1 MSKILVIE
9 DEESVRENLIK
20 LLELEDFQA
29 IGANNGA
36 LGVKFAKEQTPDLI
50 ICDVMMPELD
60 GYGVLK
66 ALRED
71 NVTATIPFI
80 FLTAKAA
87 KEDLRQGM
95 ELGASDYL
103 NKPFTR
109 AEILK
114 VINTQLQKQQ
124 KLKQQSEN
132 NLTQLR
138 NSITLSLPHELKT
151 PLNGIL
157 GLSEMMMLSSE
168 SMDASEINEIA
179 TDIYNSAKRLDYL
192 IQNFLLYAE
201 LEMIASDAQKLAS
214 LAMNCTEFSAAIII
228 NIANNKAA
236 QAGRESDLKLEVIE
250 SKLQISE
257 ADLNKIVEETTD
269 NAFKYS
275 PKGTPVYIKSQIYHN
290 KLIIEITNLGRGL
303 TVDQINQLGAYMQF
317 DRKIYAQEG
326 SGLGLIISKRLAEL
340 YGGEL
345 IIDSIPDKETRV
357 TITLPIQGLVQ

>member
-20 LLELEDFQA
+20 LLELEDFEA
-29 IGANNGA
+29 IGASNGA
-36 LGVKFAKEQTPDLI
+36 IGVKLAKEQTPDII
-50 ICDVMMPELD
+50 ICDIMMPELD
-60 GYGVLK
+60 GYGVLT
-66 ALRED
+66 ALRQD
-71 NVTATIPFI
+71 DITATIPFI

-114 VINTQLQKQQ
+114 AINTQLQKQQ
-124 KLKQQSEN
+124 RLKQQSEN
-132 NLTQLR
+132 SLAQLR

-168 SMDASEINEIA
+168 SMDATEINEIA

-201 LEMIASDAQKLAS
+201 LAMIAKDPQKLDS
-214 LAMNCTEFSAAIII
+214 LIKNCTNFSAAIITA
-228 NIANNKAA
+228 IANNKAT
-236 QAGRESDLKLEVIE
+236 QAGRESDLKLEIIN
-250 SKLQISE
+250 SKVQISE
-257 ADLNKIVEETTD
+257 ADLQKIIEETTD

-275 PKGTPVYIKSQIYHN
+275 PKGTPVYIQAKVDDHQLNI
-290 KLIIEITNLGRGL
+290 KITNCGRGL
-303 TVDQINQLGAYMQF
+303 TIEQINQLGAYMQF

-326 SGLGLIISKRLAEL
+326 SGLGLIISKQLAEL
-340 YGGEL
+340 YSGEL
-345 IIDSIPDKETRV
+345 KIDSIPDDKTTV
-357 TITLPIQGLVQ
+357 TISLPVPI

>member
-9 DEESVRENLIK
+9 DEESVRENLVK
-20 LLELEDFQA
+20 LLDLEDFEA
-29 IGANNGA
+29 IGASNGSI
-36 LGVKFAKEQTPDLI
+36 GVKLAKEQTPDLI

-60 GYGVLK
+60 GYGVLN
-66 ALRED
+66 ALRQD
-71 NVTATIPFI
+71 DTTATIPFI

-103 NKPFTR
+103 HKPFTR

-124 KLKQQSEN
+124 KLKQQSEKS
-132 NLTQLR
+132 LAQLR
-138 NSITLSLPHELKT
+138 SSITLSLPHELRT

-168 SMDASEINEIA
+168 SMDTSEINEIA

-201 LEMIASDAQKLAS
+201 LEMIAKDTQKLALLTKNS
-214 LAMNCTEFSAAIII
+214 IDFSAATIID
-228 NIANNKAA
+228 IATKKAIK
-236 QAGRESDLKLEVIE
+236 AGRQSDLKLEIIE
-250 SKLQISE
+250 SKAQISE
-257 ADLNKIVEETTD
+257 ADLNKIIEETTD

-275 PKGTPVYIKSQIYHN
+275 PKNTPVYINTNSDYN
-290 KLIIEITNLGRGL
+290 KLIIKITNCGRGL
-303 TVDQINQLGAYMQF
+303 TLDQINQLGAYMQF

-345 IIDSIPDKETRV
+345 KIDSIPDQETTV
-357 TITLPIQGLVQ
+357 TITLPT

>member
-29 IGANNGA
+29 IGAENGSI
-36 LGVKFAKEQTPDLI
+36 GVKLAKEQTPDLI

-66 ALRED
+66 TLRQDD
-71 NVTATIPFI
+71 NTATIPFV

-132 NLTQLR
+132 SLAQLR

-201 LEMIASDAQKLAS
+201 IEMIANDSQKVAS
-214 LAMNCTEFSAAIII
+214 LIKNSTDFSAAIII
-228 NIANNKAA
+228 DVATNKAA
-236 QAGRESDLKLEVIE
+236 QTCRESDLKLEIIDSPVR
-250 SKLQISE
+250 ISE
-257 ADLNKIVEETTD
+257 ADLNKIIEETTD

-275 PKGTPVYIKSQIYHN
+275 PKGTPVYIKSTVNHN
-290 KLIIEITNLGRGL
+290 ELIIEIRNLGRGL
-303 TVDQINQLGAYMQF
+303 TIDQINQLGAYMQF

-340 YGGEL
+340 YRGEL
-345 IIDSIPDKETRV
+345 KIDSIFNQETTV
-357 TITLPIQGLVQ
+357 TITLPI

>member
-29 IGANNGA
+29 IGAGNGSI
-36 LGVKFAKEQTPDLI
+36 GVKLAKEQTPDLI

-60 GYGVLK
+60 GYGVLN
-66 ALRED
+66 ALRQD
-71 NVTATIPFI
+71 DITATIPFI

-132 NLTQLR
+132 SLAQLR

-168 SMDASEINEIA
+168 SMDASEITEIA

-201 LEMIASDAQKLAS
+201 LEMIAQDSQKLAS
-214 LAMNCTEFSAAIII
+214 LIRSCTDFSATIITD
-228 NIANNKAA
+228 IAKNKAA
-236 QAGRESDLKLEVIE
+236 QAGRDSDLKLQLIDSPV
-250 SKLQISE
+250 QISE
-257 ADLNKIVEETTD
+257 VDLNKIIEETTD

-275 PKGTPVYIKSQIYHN
+275 PKNTPVYIKNKIDYN
-290 KLIIEITNLGRGL
+290 KLIIQITNFGRGL
-303 TVDQINQLGAYMQF
+303 TTDQINQLGAYMQF

-340 YGGEL
+340 YRGEL
-345 IIDSIPDKETRV
+345 KIDSIPDQKTTV
-357 TITLPIQGLVQ
+357 TITLPI